1 MKVWE
6 KILCVRDFHFLLNN
20 IHFKEY
26 IKHILIQAFL
36 FLFFWEFI
44 FFFYLLPKAPAV
56 TEETT
61 LQLEEIIKQRI
72 KDQV

>member
-20 IHFKEY
+20 INFKEY

-36 FLFFWEFI
+36 FLVFWEFI
-44 FFFYLLPKAPAV
+44 FFFLL
-56 TEETT
+56 TS
-61 LQLEEIIKQRI
+61 
-72 KDQV
+72 